1 MKIVKFRD
9 KFYKLVE
16 HIKTDDRNIEYW
28 LTDFNDTVYLYKNG
42 LFSLDNDRFYKS
54 EVISTEPE
62 VGDLFFKTKGN

>member
-9 KFYKLVE
+9 KFYKLVK
-16 HIKTDDRNIEYW
+16 HIKTDDRNIEHW

-62 VGDLFFKTKGN
+62 VGDLFFKIKGN

>member
-62 VGDLFFKTKGN
+62 VGDLFFKIKGS